1 MGTED
6 IDQVSGMA
14 RTLRWENGEPQ
25 AGPFSDGEMDRRQAM
40 LRAHMAESD
49 IDACLLTSYHN
60 ICYFSGFLYC
70 RFGRNYGF
78 VVDQDSAT
86 TITAAIDGGQPWRRT
101 HGDNLIYTDWRKD
114 NYFHA
119 VQGLTRGV
127 KRLGIEFDEVN
138 LDLRAKLEAALPGV
152 EFVDIGAPTM
162 WMRTIKSPE
171 EIEHIKIAA
180 AIADLGGEACRQAI
194 GAGVPEHEVA
204 LASTNAMVRA
214 IAERFAF
221 AELMDT
227 WTWFQSGINTDGAHN
242 PVTNRRIESGDI
254 LSLNCF
260 PMIFGYYVALE
271 RTLFC
276 EHASDEALRLWQVNV
291 DVHEA
296 GLELIKPGARCGDIA
311 GALNEIYRQ
320 HDLLQYR
327 SFGYGHSFGVLC
339 HYYGRE
345 AGVELREDIDTELVP
360 GMVVSMEPMI
370 MIPEGQPGAGGY
382 REHDILVVTETGAE
396 NITGFPYGPEHNIV
410 SAG

>member
-1 MGTED
+1 MGD
-6 IDQVSGMA
+6 IDRATGMA
-14 RTLRWENGEPQ
+14 RTLEWRNGEAAP
-25 AGPFSDGEMDRRQAM
+25 GPFSDGEMDRRQLL
-40 LRAHMAESD
+40 LRQHMAMEG

-78 VVDQDSAT
+78 VVDGDRAT
-86 TITAAIDGGQPWRRT
+86 SITAAIDGGQPWRRT
-101 HGDNLIYTDWRKD
+101 HGENLIYTDWRKD
-114 NYFHA
+114 NFFHA
-119 VQGLTRGV
+119 VKSLTGDV

-152 EFVDIGAPTM
+152 ELVDVGTPTM
-162 WMRTIKSPE
+162 WMRTVKSDE
-171 EIEHIKIAA
+171 EIRHITLAA
-180 AIADLGGEACRQAI
+180 TVADLGGEACRDAI
-194 GAGVPEHEVA
+194 AAGVPEHEVA
-204 LASTNAMVRA
+204 MASTNAMIRA
-214 IAERFAF
+214 IADSFPF
-221 AELMDT
+221 VELMDT
-227 WTWFQSGINTDGAHN
+227 WTWFQSGVNTDGAHN
-242 PVTNRRIESGDI
+242 PVTNKIIESGDI

-276 EHASDEALRLWQVNV
+276 EHASDEALRLWNINV
-291 DVHEA
+291 EVHEA

-311 GALNEIYRQ
+311 ATLNEIYRSY
-320 HDLLQYR
+320 DLLQYR

-345 AGVELREDIDTELVP
+345 AGVELREDIDTVLEP

-382 REHDILVVTETGAE
+382 REHDILVVGETGTT

-410 SAG
+410 AG